1 MAELGSAF
9 VTSPAQRVP
18 PPRGLI
24 AYQGEP
30 GANSDAACRAVFP
43 ELEPLPCQT
52 FEDAFDAVESGR
64 AELAMIPVE
73 NSIAGRV
80 ADIHHLL
87 PESGLHI
94 VGEYF
99 MPIHF
104 QLMVVPGTR
113 LEQVRTVRSHTHAL
127 GQCRRIVREHG
138 WNAVVADDTAGA
150 AREVAELDDAAVAA
164 LAPRLAADLYGL
176 EILAEDV
183 EDEHHNTTRFLV
195 LSREP
200 REPALGEGQVITSFV
215 FRVRNVP
222 AALYKA
228 MGGFAT
234 NGVNMTKLESY
245 QLGGTFFATQ
255 FYADV
260 EGHPKDASLALA
272 LEELAFFSTH
282 VRVLGTYPA
291 HPFRAEIAE
300 PAANRQLRP
309 QAP

>member
-1 MAELGSAF
+1 VTTSSP
-9 VTSPAQRVP
+9 TSPTAR
-18 PPRGLI
+18 RRI

-104 QLMVVPGTR
+104 QLMALPGTPVD
-113 LEQVRTVRSHTHAL
+113 QVRTVRSHAHAL
-127 GQCRRIVREHG
+127 GQCRRILREHG
-138 WNAVVADDTAGA
+138 WNGVVADDTAGA
-150 AREVAELDDAAVAA
+150 AREVAELADRSVAA
-164 LAPRLAADLYGL
+164 FAPRLAAELYGL

-300 PAANRQLRP
+300 PAANRELRP

>member
-1 MAELGSAF
+1 LPA
-9 VTSPAQRVP
+9 VTTSHGRV
-18 PPRGLI
+18 

-30 GANSDAACRAVFP
+30 GANSDAACRAVVP

-104 QLMVVPGTR
+104 QLMAAPGAR
-113 LEQVRTVRSHTHAL
+113 LERIRTVRSHAHAL
-127 GQCRRIVREHG
+127 GQCRRILREHG
-138 WNAVVADDTAGA
+138 WNGVVADDTAGA
-150 AREVAELDDAAVAA
+150 AREVAELADPAVAA
-164 LAPRLAADLYGL
+164 LAPRLAAELYGL
-176 EILAEDV
+176 DVLAEDV

-195 LSREP
+195 LAREP
-200 REPALGEGQVITSFV
+200 REPALGDGLVITSFV

-260 EGHPKDASLALA
+260 EGHPKDAALALA

-291 HPFRAEIAE
+291 HAFRAEIAE